1 MKDEMNKL
9 PSNDVESSA
18 LVSNPKMS
26 GFETTISCPYC
37 DYDYLVEPEETQI
50 VCNNPE
56 CGKTFKIHRVAN
68 VTGDSEPK
76 PEKETDR

>member
-1 MKDEMNKL
+1 MKDEMNKP

-68 VTGDSEPK
+68 AQNEGRIA
-76 PEKETDR
+76 PERNV